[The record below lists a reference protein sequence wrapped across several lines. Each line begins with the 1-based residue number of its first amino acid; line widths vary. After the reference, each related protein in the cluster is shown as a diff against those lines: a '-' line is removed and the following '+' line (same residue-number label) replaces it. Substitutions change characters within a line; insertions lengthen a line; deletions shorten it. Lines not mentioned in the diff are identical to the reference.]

1 MLNEDNIVDI
11 WTGLKEFIDKKV
23 VETAASKYI
32 DVLADMCS
40 KHRWATTK
48 TSMLPSSTTSTVGT
62 VKMKKKPTTTAA
74 TGMKTRTKWVG
85 TPRYLKTSVP
95 YLRR

>member
-32 DVLADMCS
+32 DVLADNGVEDHVLKAS
-40 KHRWATTK
+40 
-48 TSMLPSSTTSTVGT
+48 LGT
-62 VKMKKKPTTTAA
+62 DEDLDAA
-74 TGMKTRTKWVG
+74 IEY
-85 TPRYLKTSVP
+85 YLDGWDGEEEEEMDYDS
-95 YLRR
+95 RDWDEDED

>member
-32 DVLADMCS
+32 DVLADNGVEDHVLKAS
-40 KHRWATTK
+40 
-48 TSMLPSSTTSTVGT
+48 LGNDEDLD
-62 VKMKKKPTTTAA
+62 AA
-74 TGMKTRTKWVG
+74 IEY
-85 TPRYLKTSVP
+85 YLDGWDGEDEEETDYDS
-95 YLRR
+95 RDWDEDED

>member
-32 DVLADMCS
+32 DVLADNGVEDHVLKAS
-40 KHRWATTK
+40 
-48 TSMLPSSTTSTVGT
+48 LGNDEDLD
-62 VKMKKKPTTTAA
+62 AA
-74 TGMKTRTKWVG
+74 IEY
-85 TPRYLKTSVP
+85 YLDGWGGEEEEETDYDS
-95 YLRR
+95 RNWDEDED

>member
-32 DVLADMCS
+32 DVLADNGVEDHVLKAS
-40 KHRWATTK
+40 
-48 TSMLPSSTTSTVGT
+48 LGNDEDLD
-62 VKMKKKPTTTAA
+62 AA
-74 TGMKTRTKWVG
+74 IEY
-85 TPRYLKTSVP
+85 YLDGWDGEEEEEMDYDS
-95 YLRR
+95 RDWDEDED